1 MKVQVS
7 KEWIDS
13 NDQFLF
19 IINAVPKD
27 NPGKLQT
34 QGKYLNNGSFVVD
47 LGKGG
52 WAYIKYIDQITIIE
66 SDTAVSIVDSASI
79 VRYILPTE
87 TDLLYKPVRLEDLEP
102 RPPLRIF
109 KEKFITFPKLD
120 EEDLEIIPSLKTLKK
135 EVVSLP
141 ELDDEEPEP
150 TPLFKAFEK
159 ETTDCS
165 GLDIEY
171 LEPISSLMGFGE
183 EFITFLQEDN
193 QSNIK
198 SLGEVELVLSN

>member
-87 TDLLYKPVRLEDLEP
+87 TDLLYKPVRLEDQEP

>member
-13 NDQFLF
+13 HGQFLF

-171 LEPISSLMGFGE
+171 LEPISSLIGFGE

>member
-171 LEPISSLMGFGE
+171 LEPISSLIGFGE